1 MSLHRMRIYSRIIA
15 LLLAALPV
23 DVVARDLLNMDL
35 ATLMTIQVGPS
46 ADASAKGLSAPYAGH
61 QVADGGRVGILG
73 TLPVMDAAFSVTSYT
88 RRYIRNQQAASVG
101 DVLQYDPTVRVTR
114 GFGNFQQVY
123 WIRGLPLFS
132 DDMAYNGLYGILPR
146 QYLSTQLVERVE
158 ILRGANAVLNGA
170 APSSSGLGGA
180 VNVMP
185 KRAPKTDLNRV
196 YFGINDGG
204 LGYMAADVARRS
216 DDQRFGLRM
225 NVLGQDGDTNVK
237 GESNQLGLGT
247 IGADYIG
254 DRFRISADLGYQSH
268 HMNAT
273 TPSITIADGLPIPKA
288 PDASSA
294 IAQPWTFSKEQDVFA
309 TLRTEYD
316 VSSDIT
322 GWLAMGMR
330 HGDED
335 SRLSAFLRVN
345 DTTGNFSANRFD
357 VEHDDD
363 VSTGEVG
370 LHIRF
375 ATGSVKHRFTLSANG
390 YQNKGHNAYA
400 VYDSFTSNLYRPVNV
415 AMPTGLQFGGGDL
428 NSPRVTDKV
437 VSSSAAA
444 VDQIRLL
451 DDSLLLALGARYQTI
466 RHYNYDYDSGQQQ
479 SRYSKAAV
487 TPLATLVYHISQML
501 SAYANV
507 IEGLQR
513 GDTAPAT
520 NSSGAVANAGASLSP
535 YHVKQ
540 TELGLKY
547 QDGTLGSTL
556 SVFRIRKPLAGYDS
570 NNALVKLDQQTNR
583 GLELLIY
590 GEPVSGLRV
599 LGGVSLLDA
608 DAAGDSAVGCPRH
621 QGNLNLEWDV
631 PQLSHLTLTA
641 QMMETGSQYADS
653 ANTQKVPAW
662 HRLDLGARYRMPL
675 DTGRHLTIRARLSN
689 VANSNYWA
697 SAGGYPGAG
706 YLTLG
711 APRTL
716 SIATNLT
723 F

>member
-1 MSLHRMRIYSRIIA
+1 MSLHRIPIYSRAVA
-15 LLLAALPV
+15 LLLAALPA

-46 ADASAKGLSAPYAGH
+46 ADASAKGLSPPYAGH

-73 TLPVMDAAFSVTSYT
+73 TLPVMDSAFSVTSYT

-114 GFGNFQQVY
+114 GFGNFQQAY

-204 LGYMAADVARRS
+204 LGYTAADVARRS
-216 DDQRFGLRM
+216 DDQRFGVRV
-225 NVLGQDGDTNVK
+225 NALGQSGDTNVE

-254 DRFRISADLGYQSH
+254 DRLRVSADLGYQSH
-268 HMNAT
+268 HMHAT
-273 TPSITIADGLPIPKA
+273 TPSITIAAGLAIPKA
-288 PDASSA
+288 PAASSA
-294 IAQPWTFSKEQDVFA
+294 VAQPWTFSKEQDVFG

-316 VSSDIT
+316 FSPDIT
-322 GWLAMGMR
+322 GWVAMGMR
-330 HGDED
+330 HGDEN
-335 SRLSAFLRVN
+335 SRLSAFLTVN
-345 DTTGNFSANRFD
+345 DAAGNFSASRFD

-363 VSTGEVG
+363 VSTGEFG

-375 ATGSVKHRFTLSANG
+375 DTGSIHHRFTLSANG
-390 YQNKGHNAYA
+390 YQSKGRNAYA
-400 VYDSFTSNLYRPVNV
+400 IYDSIASNLYAPVDV
-415 AMPTGLQFGGGDL
+415 TLPTNLQFGGGDL
-428 NSPRVTDKV
+428 DHPLVTEKL
-437 VSSSAAA
+437 VSSSIAA
-444 VDQIRLL
+444 VDQIHLR
-451 DDSLLLALGARYQTI
+451 DDNLLLTLGARRQTI
-466 RHYNYDYDSGQQQ
+466 RHYNYDYDSGLQQ
-479 SRYSKAAV
+479 SRYDKATV
-487 TPLATLVYHISQML
+487 TPLAALVYHVSSTM
-501 SAYANV
+501 SAYANLV
-507 IEGLQR
+507 EGLQQ

-520 NSSGAVANAGASLSP
+520 NSHGAVANAGASLSP

-547 QDGTLGSTL
+547 QDNTLGGTLSI
-556 SVFRIRKPLAGYDS
+556 FRIRKPLAGYDS
-570 NNALVKLDQQTNR
+570 NNALVELDQQTNR
-583 GLELLIY
+583 GLELLVY
-590 GEPVSGLRV
+590 GEPIPGLRV
-599 LGGVSLLDA
+599 QGGVSLLDT
-608 DAAGDSAVGCPRH
+608 DVTGNSAIGCPRQ
-621 QGNLNLEWDV
+621 QGNLNLEWEV
-631 PQLSHLTLTA
+631 PLVSHLTLTT
-641 QMMETGSQYADS
+641 QIMETGSQYADS
-653 ANTQKVPAW
+653 ANTQKVPSW
-662 HRLDLGARYRMPL
+662 RRLDLGARYRMPL
-675 DTGRHLTIRARLSN
+675 EAGRHLTIRVRLSN
-689 VANSNYWA
+689 AADSNYWA